1 MERQAF
7 VLKSLELLKDVI
19 FPFKRYYL
27 SLETL
32 LGKRNDILY
41 KNIILTGNKIQ
52 AEQKKNPQLYFRL

>member
-41 KNIILTGNKIQ
+41 KNIILMGNKIQ
-52 AEQKKNPQLYFRL
+52 A